1 MKSNFVFYSALLG
14 LLAVSCSE
22 ENVEKKVFEP
32 TCEITSPEDGAS
44 FEMEDEV
51 VISGKG
57 SIEEGSIVK
66 TVLRINNEVVGD
78 VNAVPFDYTLAEP
91 YKKEGKLEVIL
102 DVTADNNETASDTV
116 IIEFLGKFREFTDTR
131 DNKTYKTVKIGEQ
144 LWFAENLAYLPSVNK
159 PSESSNDEARYY
171 VFGYDGND
179 VNEAKASEYY
189 NKLGVLYNW
198 VASGGD
204 KESDS
209 ELVPSGIQGPCPDG
223 WHMPSKAE
231 WEILFNYVRERI
243 PDEEAVEGWDGSFQK
258 NVNGHLRAENIWP
271 VPFYGDFE
279 TYPQLQDGG
288 FDTYGFGVIISGV
301 VVGGGFY
308 YGPTG
313 EDANLPRANFWT
325 PNYDAITYP
334 SSPGGI
340 SVDISNSSYEPS
352 VSKGSSVL
360 RGHSIRCVK
369 N

>member
-32 TCEITSPEDGAS
+32 TCEITSPENGAS

-57 SIEEGSIVK
+57 SIEEGSIAK

-78 VNAVPFDYTLAEP
+78 VNAVPFDYTLVEP

-102 DVTADNNETASDTV
+102 DVTADNNETVSDTV
-116 IIEFLGKFREFTDTR
+116 VIEVLGKFREFTDTR

-159 PSESSNDEARYY
+159 PSESSKDEARYY

-179 VNEAKASEYY
+179 LNEAKASEYY
-189 NKLGVLYNW
+189 NLGVLYNW
-198 VASGGD
+198 VAAGGD
-204 KESDS
+204 EESDANV
-209 ELVPSGIQGPCPDG
+209 VPSGIQGPCPDG

-231 WEILFNYVRERI
+231 WDILFDYVRERI
-243 PDEEAVEGWDGSFQK
+243 PDDEAAEAYDGSIVK
-258 NVNGHLRAENIWP
+258 NVNGHLRSKEGWTIP
-271 VPFYGDFE
+271 MFGDFE
-279 TYPQLQDGG
+279 YFPQLRDGG
-288 FDTYGFGVIISGV
+288 FDTYGFNVIIGGTV
-301 VVGGGFY
+301 MAGGFY

-313 EDANLPRANFWT
+313 DHSDKPKATFWT
-325 PNYDAITYP
+325 PNYDAVTYP
-334 SSPGGI
+334 SNPGGVSI
-340 SVDISNSSYEPS
+340 DISNSSYEPS
-352 VSKGSSVL
+352 VSKGTDVS
-360 RGHSIRCVK
+360 RGYSIRCLK
-369 N
+369 D